1 MYNSREN
8 MQYRY
13 DHGLTQDRNRA
24 YCGSQSVS
32 RTDNCFVPSPFPDVT
47 PIAMAYVPFQ
57 QSPEVY
63 DEMTAFCQGT
73 LFPELDKP
81 FTGCRQ

>member
-13 DHGLTQDRNRA
+13 DRGLMQDRS
-24 YCGSQSVS
+24 YCGRQDNRQS
-32 RTDNCFVPSPFPDVT
+32 NGCFVPTAFPDIT
-47 PIAMAYVPFQ
+47 PVAMAFVQFQ

-63 DEMTAFCQGT
+63 DEMKAFCQGT
-73 LFPELDKP
+73 LFPDLDKP
-81 FTGCRQ
+81 FTGCMR